1 MNALKHGLR
10 SKKVEMMTQDSYAF
24 ENRLNKWLLIGD
36 AQSDVDEYLI
46 FRNVS
51 LSFDVDRAGNARFQR
66 CKSLIE
72 NSDEVELTEIQELGA
87 RLFFFE
93 PAGPTPLFGNQ
104 PTFAETKKTS
114 WNREAVNPNDP
125 AVLVR
130 KIEGSEAGV
139 RFLCDCWQALRRQ
152 LALPNF
158 WQSQDRL
165 KAIRLLGRN
174 PVDNEDRRV
183 AEIFVASHGLNPVRK
198 NEFDDLLSDLDE
210 DQRDR
215 FRKALVERW
224 PDLFRARDKAECR
237 QILLDLVDRNIE
249 RLNAKLEVHE
259 ANANAVAEETVARL
273 NFDPSPEGVALRN
286 QQMKSLNALFRGM
299 ENYRKH
305 KRRAKGR
312 GKRAG
317 GGGRQGSGP
326 DSSQG
331 TGYNGEE
338 GYGSECG
345 PDRSFA
351 GEDGQEQRLEP
362 RVDYSDWVA
371 GAAESNC
378 GTDLATASIPP
389 NETNEANF
397 DETMLITQ
405 EQSPVEVVANSVAQS
420 GLDNSVIQ
428 PGEAGEP
435 DQEEVRKPASEI
447 GNANWQNAEW
457 ADCPGAAAAAELS
470 TPDQR
475 DEVQNRN
482 IEANLGDG
490 HLARQHPVLP
500 AISEGEGHLAR
511 QHPVL
516 PANSE
521 GDGHLARQHPVLPA
535 ISEGDGHLARQH
547 PVLPAN
553 SEGDGHLARQHPV
566 LPAISE
572 GEGHLARQEPVLPVI
587 SEGDGHLARQ
597 EPVLPALSEGDGHLA
612 RQHPVLPVT
621 SEGDGHLTRQ
631 HPVLPANSEGDGHLA
646 RQQPVLPVT
655 SEGDGHLARQQPDL
669 GPNSE
674 GDGHLARQQPVV
686 PANANSPPGHHSPDH
701 AQNRDNDAFSSIAAD
716 REREDSPSSSGQIL
730 SAGLHGQVMRELR
743 RRELAQNQ
751 KDGFRRSDPRSRRAV
766 GSRDAQAFRKPQ
778 DLEFLGDSPIL
789 APLPSPD
796 FSRVLADVHREFEQE
811 FEKPENKPRSIT

>member
-1 MNALKHGLR
+1 MSSPAQVAANRINCLKSQGATTPEGQAKSSMNALKHGLR
-10 SKKVEMMTQDSYAF
+10 SKKVEMMLEDSYAF
-24 ENRLNKWLLIGD
+24 ENRLNKWLAIGD

-72 NSDEVELTEIQELGA
+72 NSDEVELTEIHELGA

-93 PAGPTPLFGNQ
+93 PAGPTPLFGNL

-114 WNREAVNPNDP
+114 RNREAVNPNDP

-139 RFLCDCWQALRRQ
+139 RYLCDCWQALRQQ
-152 LALPNF
+152 LALPGF

-165 KAIRLLGRN
+165 KAIRLLGRDLVN
-174 PVDNEDRRV
+174 HEDRRV

-198 NEFDDLLSDLDE
+198 NEFDDLLGDLDE

-215 FRKALVERW
+215 FRKGLVERW

-249 RLNAKLEVHE
+249 RLNAKLDVHE
-259 ANANAVAEETVARL
+259 ANAEAVAEQAFARL

-317 GGGRQGSGP
+317 GGGRQGGGP
-326 DSSQG
+326 DRSQG
-331 TGYNGEE
+331 TGYTGEE

-351 GEDGQEQRLEP
+351 GEDRQEQRLEPRVDYSDWVARAAESSCGTDLATASEREDGQEQRLEP

-371 GAAESNC
+371 RAAESSC
-378 GTDLATASIPP
+378 GTDLATASITP

-435 DQEEVRKPASEI
+435 DQEEVRKPAAEI
-447 GNANWQNAEW
+447 GNATCQNAEW
-457 ADCPGAAAAAELS
+457 DDCPGAAAAAELS

-482 IEANLGDG
+482 IEANLG
-490 HLARQHPVLP
+490 
-500 AISEGEGHLAR
+500 EGHLAR
-511 QHPVL
+511 QHRVL

-521 GDGHLARQHPVLPA
+521 EDGHLAHQ
-535 ISEGDGHLARQH
+535 Q
-547 PVLPAN
+547 
-553 SEGDGHLARQHPV
+553 
-566 LPAISE
+566 
-572 GEGHLARQEPVLPVI
+572 PVLPVI
-587 SEGDGHLARQ
+587 SEGDGHLAC
-597 EPVLPALSEGDGHLA
+597 
-612 RQHPVLPVT
+612 
-621 SEGDGHLTRQ
+621 
-631 HPVLPANSEGDGHLA
+631 
-646 RQQPVLPVT
+646 
-655 SEGDGHLARQQPDL
+655 QQPDL
-669 GPNSE
+669 RPNSE
-674 GDGHLARQQPVV
+674 GDGHLACQQPVV

-701 AQNRDNDAFSSIAAD
+701 AQNRDNDAFSNISAD
-716 REREDSPSSSGQIL
+716 RERGDPPSSSGQIL

-743 RRELAQNQ
+743 RRELEQNE
-751 KDGFRRSDPRSRRAV
+751 KDGFRRPDRRDRRAR
-766 GSRDAQAFRKPQ
+766 GLPNAQAFRKPQ
-778 DLEFLGDSPIL
+778 ELKFLGDSPIL

-811 FEKPENKPRSIT
+811 IEKPENQPRSIT

>member
-1 MNALKHGLR
+1 MSSPAQVAANRINCLKSQGATTPEGQAKSSMNALKHGLR
-10 SKKVEMMTQDSYAF
+10 SKKVEMMLEDSYAF
-24 ENRLNKWLLIGD
+24 ENRLNKWLAIGD

-72 NSDEVELTEIQELGA
+72 NSDEVELTEIHELGA

-93 PAGPTPLFGNQ
+93 PAGPTPLFGNL

-114 WNREAVNPNDP
+114 RNREAVNPNDP

-139 RFLCDCWQALRRQ
+139 RYLCDCWQALRQQ

-165 KAIRLLGRN
+165 KAIRLLGRDLVN
-174 PVDNEDRRV
+174 HEDRRV

-198 NEFDDLLSDLDE
+198 NEFDDLLGDLDE

-215 FRKALVERW
+215 FRKGLVERW

-259 ANANAVAEETVARL
+259 ANADAVAEATVARL

-317 GGGRQGSGP
+317 GGGRQGGGP
-326 DSSQG
+326 DRSQG
-331 TGYNGEE
+331 TGYTGEE
-338 GYGSECG
+338 GYGSACG
-345 PDRSFA
+345 PDRSFE
-351 GEDGQEQRLEP
+351 GEGGQEQRLEP
-362 RVDYSDWVA
+362 RIDYSDWVA
-371 GAAESNC
+371 RAAESSC
-378 GTDLATASIPP
+378 GTDLATASITP

-435 DQEEVRKPASEI
+435 EQEEVRKPAAEI
-447 GNANWQNAEW
+447 GNAKWQNAER
-457 ADCPGAAAAAELS
+457 ADGPGAAAAAELS

-475 DEVQNRN
+475 DEAQNRN
-482 IEANLGDG
+482 IEANLG
-490 HLARQHPVLP
+490 
-500 AISEGEGHLAR
+500 EGHLAR
-511 QHPVL
+511 QQLDL

-521 GDGHLARQHPVLPA
+521 GDGHLARQQPVLPA

-547 PVLPAN
+547 PVLP
-553 SEGDGHLARQHPV
+553 
-566 LPAISE
+566 
-572 GEGHLARQEPVLPVI
+572 VI
-587 SEGDGHLARQ
+587 
-597 EPVLPALSEGDGHLA
+597 
-612 RQHPVLPVT
+612 
-621 SEGDGHLTRQ
+621 
-631 HPVLPANSEGDGHLA
+631 
-646 RQQPVLPVT
+646 
-655 SEGDGHLARQQPDL
+655 SEGDGHLARQQPDVHA
-669 GPNSE
+669 NSE
-674 GDGHLARQQPVV
+674 GDGHVARQQPVV
-686 PANANSPPGHHSPDH
+686 PANANSPPRQHSPDH
-701 AQNRDNDAFSSIAAD
+701 AQNRDNDAFSNISAD
-716 REREDSPSSSGQIL
+716 RERQDPPSSSGQIL

-743 RRELAQNQ
+743 RRELEQNE
-751 KDGFRRSDPRSRRAV
+751 KDGFRRPDRRDRRAR
-766 GSRDAQAFRKPQ
+766 GLPNAQAFRKPQ
-778 DLEFLGDSPIL
+778 ELKLLGDSPIL

-811 FEKPENKPRSIT
+811 IEKPENQPRSIT